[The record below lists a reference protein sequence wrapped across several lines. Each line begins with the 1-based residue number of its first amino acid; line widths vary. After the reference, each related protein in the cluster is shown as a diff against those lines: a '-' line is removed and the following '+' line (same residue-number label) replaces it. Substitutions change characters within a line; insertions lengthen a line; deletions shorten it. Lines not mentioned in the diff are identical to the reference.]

1 MSELRKTPVN
11 KQWMPNLMFDSETNA
26 FAIQNL
32 LEKEGPQFVAGSER
46 RAAAGFVVDRLG
58 QEEETSGKHKFIADN
73 ASDEDEEENPEDALQ
88 AHAHNQADQEPVVNI
103 PTEEEIQLAAAAEAA
118 ARAEAEAQ
126 AAAEQAA
133 QLAAEQAARAQAEQQ
148 AAQTEAIA
156 SATEES
162 GTEQEEVDLIQAEQ
176 TPDLSNEAV
185 TSLVEAAREE
195 ARVAAH
201 AEGYQQGFDTGY
213 AQALTELKAEMDAKV
228 AALQSM
234 IDGIKELSTDADAL
248 FDPVKKLAVHLAE
261 QLVRGELTQ
270 SGQVI
275 SRIVENCVREMS
287 GSNEKTLTV
296 HLNPDDLELYKPL
309 AEQFGTTISLRP
321 NSTLQRGSVRVS
333 LDGAVVE
340 DLIERRVQALSKSLK
355 EAAPT
360 GWRGNANAAGNSLA
374 ARMENRQQ
382 DVETV
387 AVTSATHTSNASNIT
402 NAQNNENDSAGE
414 PTTGLDHD

>member
-1 MSELRKTPVN
+1 VEQILSELRKAPAG
-11 KQWMPNLMFDSETNA
+11 KQWMPNLMFDSETND

-32 LEKEGPQFVAGSER
+32 LEKEGPQFVAESER
-46 RAAAGFVVDRLG
+46 RKAAPFVVDRLG
-58 QEEETSGKHKFIADN
+58 R
-73 ASDEDEEENPEDALQ
+73 EDEESVSHQFIAENAD
-88 AHAHNQADQEPVVNI
+88 HNADQEVDLAKALNNTAQSESNSTI
-103 PTEEEIQLAAAAEAA
+103 PTEEANQLAAAAEAA
-118 ARAEAEAQ
+118 ARAQAEQQ

-133 QLAAEQAARAQAEQQ
+133 QLAAEQAAQQ
-148 AAQTEAIA
+148 AAQAAAIA
-156 SATEES
+156 AAAEEHVTEE
-162 GTEQEEVDLIQAEQ
+162 EEVELFTAQEQ

-195 ARVAAH
+195 ASTAAH
-201 AEGYQQGFDTGY
+201 AEGHQQGFDLGY

-234 IDGIKELSTDADAL
+234 VDGIKELSTDADAL

-287 GSNEKTLTV
+287 GSSEKTLIV

-355 EAAPT
+355 EAAPS
-360 GWRGNANAAGNSLA
+360 GWRSNANTNANAGAGNSLA

-382 DVETV
+382 DIETV
-387 AVTSATHTSNASNIT
+387 AVTSTTNTSNS
-402 NAQNNENDSAGE
+402 QNTESHESGV
-414 PTTGLDHD
+414 PPTGLDHD

>member
-1 MSELRKTPVN
+1 MSELRKAPVR
-11 KQWMPNLMFDSETNA
+11 KQWMPNLMFDSETND

-32 LEKEGPQFVAGSER
+32 LEKEGPQFVAESER
-46 RAAAGFVVDRLG
+46 RAAVPFVVDRLG
-58 QEEETSGKHKFIADN
+58 RADEESDSNRFIAEN
-73 ASDEDEEENPEDALQ
+73 ADHNAEQEVDLGSTSNQPSAPETNTTSLVEEAN
-88 AHAHNQADQEPVVNI
+88 
-103 PTEEEIQLAAAAEAA
+103 QLAAAEEAA
-118 ARAEAEAQ
+118 RVAAEVL

-133 QLAAEQAARAQAEQQ
+133 QLAAEQAAQQ
-148 AAQTEAIA
+148 AAQAAAIA
-156 SATEES
+156 AAQERV
-162 GTEQEEVDLIQAEQ
+162 TEQEEVELIQAEQ

-185 TSLVEAAREE
+185 TNLVDAAREE

-201 AEGYQQGFDTGY
+201 AEGQQQGFDTGY

-234 IDGIKELSTDADAL
+234 VDGIKELSTDANAL

-287 GSNEKTLTV
+287 GSSEKTLIV

-309 AEQFGTTISLRP
+309 AEQFGATISLRP

-360 GWRGNANAAGNSLA
+360 GWRGNANAGGTAGNSLA

-382 DVETV
+382 EVETV
-387 AVTSATHTSNASNIT
+387 AVTSASSS
-402 NAQNNENDSAGE
+402 QPNESQESGL
-414 PTTGLDHD
+414 PPTGLDHD

>member
-1 MSELRKTPVN
+1 MSEPRKAPAQ
-11 KQWMPNLMFDSETNA
+11 KQWMPNLMFDSDTNA

-46 RAAAGFVVDRLG
+46 SKAAAFVVDRLG
-58 QEEETSGKHKFIADN
+58 QDEPSSGKRKFIADN
-73 ASDEDEEENPEDALQ
+73 ASDEDEEENLAEALQ
-88 AHAHNQADQEPVVNI
+88 AHAHDQAEQESVVAT

-118 ARAEAEAQ
+118 ARAQAEAQ
-126 AAAEQAA
+126 AAEQQAA
-133 QLAAEQAARAQAEQQ
+133 QLAAEQAAEQ
-148 AAQTEAIA
+148 AAQADAIA
-156 SATEES
+156 AMAEES
-162 GTEQEEVDLIQAEQ
+162 VVEQEEVELITAEEQ

-185 TSLVEAAREE
+185 TNLVEAAREE
-195 ARVAAH
+195 ARIAAH
-201 AEGYQQGFDTGY
+201 AEGHQQGFDLGY

-234 IDGIKELSTDADAL
+234 VDGIKELSTDADAL

-287 GSNEKTLTV
+287 GSSEKTLIV

-309 AEQFGTTISLRP
+309 AEQFGATISLRP

-360 GWRGNANAAGNSLA
+360 GWRSNANSNANTGAGNSLA
-374 ARMENRQQ
+374 ARMESRQQ
-382 DVETV
+382 DIETV
-387 AVTSATHTSNASNIT
+387 AVTSASNASNAT
-402 NAQNNENDSAGE
+402 NTQTNESHESGV
-414 PTTGLDHD
+414 PPTGLDHD

>member
-1 MSELRKTPVN
+1 MSELRKTPVR
-11 KQWMPNLMFDSETNA
+11 KQWMPNLMFDSETND

-32 LEKEGPQFVAGSER
+32 LEKEGPQFVAESER
-46 RAAAGFVVDRLG
+46 RKAAAFVPDRLG
-58 QEEETSGKHKFIADN
+58 REEEESVSHRFIA
-73 ASDEDEEENPEDALQ
+73 EN
-88 AHAHNQADQEPVVNI
+88 ADQDLDQEVDLGSTLHHPSASETKI
-103 PTEEEIQLAAAAEAA
+103 TSPAEEAN
-118 ARAEAEAQ
+118 
-126 AAAEQAA
+126 

-148 AAQTEAIA
+148 AAEQAAHQAAQVAAEQAAQLAEQQAAQAAAIA
-156 SATEES
+156 AAAEES
-162 GTEQEEVDLIQAEQ
+162 VAEQEEVELIQAEQ

-185 TSLVEAAREE
+185 TSLVQAAREE
-195 ARVAAH
+195 AYIAAH
-201 AEGYQQGFDTGY
+201 AEGHQQGFDTGY
-213 AQALTELKAEMDAKV
+213 AQALTKLKAEMDAKV
-228 AALQSM
+228 TALQSM
-234 IDGIKELSTDADAL
+234 VDGIKELSTDADAL

-275 SRIVENCVREMS
+275 SRMVENCVREMS
-287 GSNEKTLTV
+287 GSSEKTLIV

-360 GWRGNANAAGNSLA
+360 GWRNNASTNAGVGNSLA
-374 ARMENRQQ
+374 ARMESRQQ

-387 AVTSATHTSNASNIT
+387 AVSSAINTTNTT
-402 NAQNNENDSAGE
+402 NAQANENHESGV
-414 PTTGLDHD
+414 PPTGLDHD

>member
-1 MSELRKTPVN
+1 MSELRKTPVR
-11 KQWMPNLMFDSETNA
+11 KQWMPNLMFDSETND

-32 LEKEGPQFVAGSER
+32 LEKEGPQFVAESER
-46 RAAAGFVVDRLG
+46 RKAAAFVPDRLG
-58 QEEETSGKHKFIADN
+58 REEEESVNHRFIA
-73 ASDEDEEENPEDALQ
+73 EN
-88 AHAHNQADQEPVVNI
+88 ADQDLDQEVDLGSTLHHPSASETKTTS
-103 PTEEEIQLAAAAEAA
+103 PAEEANH
-118 ARAEAEAQ
+118 
-126 AAAEQAA
+126 
-133 QLAAEQAARAQAEQQ
+133 LAAEQAARAQAEQQ
-148 AAQTEAIA
+148 AVEQAAQLAAEQAAQQAEQQAAQAAAIA
-156 SATEES
+156 AAAEES
-162 GTEQEEVDLIQAEQ
+162 MAEQEEVELIQAEQ

-195 ARVAAH
+195 AHIAAH
-201 AEGYQQGFDTGY
+201 AEGHQQGFDTGY

-228 AALQSM
+228 TALQSM
-234 IDGIKELSTDADAL
+234 VDGIKELSTDADAL

-275 SRIVENCVREMS
+275 SRMVENCVREMS
-287 GSNEKTLTV
+287 GSSEKTLIV

-360 GWRGNANAAGNSLA
+360 GWRGNANAAAGNSLA
-374 ARMENRQQ
+374 ARMESRQQ

-387 AVTSATHTSNASNIT
+387 SVSNATNTT
-402 NAQNNENDSAGE
+402 NAQANENHESGV
-414 PTTGLDHD
+414 PPTGLDHD

>member
-1 MSELRKTPVN
+1 MSEPRKAPAQ
-11 KQWMPNLMFDSETNA
+11 KQWMPNLMFDSDANA

-46 RAAAGFVVDRLG
+46 SKAAAFVVDRLG
-58 QEEETSGKHKFIADN
+58 QDEASSSKRKFIADN
-73 ASDEDEEENPEDALQ
+73 AGDEDEEENLADALQ
-88 AHAHNQADQEPVVNI
+88 AHAHNQAEQEPVVAA
-103 PTEEEIQLAAAAEAA
+103 PTAEEIQLAAAAEAS
-118 ARAEAEAQ
+118 ARAEAEEQ

-133 QLAAEQAARAQAEQQ
+133 QLAAEQAAQLAAEQ
-148 AAQTEAIA
+148 AAMA
-156 SATEES
+156 ATAEENVA
-162 GTEQEEVDLIQAEQ
+162 EQEEVVLVAAEEQ

-195 ARVAAH
+195 ARIAAH
-201 AEGYQQGFDTGY
+201 AEGHQQGFDLGY

-234 IDGIKELSTDADAL
+234 VDGIKELSTDADAL

-287 GSNEKTLTV
+287 GSSEKTLIV

-360 GWRGNANAAGNSLA
+360 GWRSNANTNASAGNSLA

-387 AVTSATHTSNASNIT
+387 AVTSATNTQT
-402 NAQNNENDSAGE
+402 NESHAADE
-414 PTTGLDHD
+414 PPSGLDHD

>member
-1 MSELRKTPVN
+1 MSEPRKAPAQ
-11 KQWMPNLMFDSETNA
+11 KQWMPNLMFDSDANA

-32 LEKEGPQFVAGSER
+32 LEKEGPKFVAGSEQS
-46 RAAAGFVVDRLG
+46 RAAAFVVDRLG
-58 QEEETSGKHKFIADN
+58 QDEPNSAKRKFIADN
-73 ASDEDEEENPEDALQ
+73 ASDEDEEENLADALQ
-88 AHAHNQADQEPVVNI
+88 APTHDQVDQEPVVAA
-103 PTEEEIQLAAAAEAA
+103 PTEEEIQLAAATEAA

-133 QLAAEQAARAQAEQQ
+133 QLAAEQAAQQ
-148 AAQTEAIA
+148 AAQAAAIA
-156 SATEES
+156 AAAEES
-162 GTEQEEVDLIQAEQ
+162 VAEQEEVVLVAAEEQ

-195 ARVAAH
+195 ARIAAH
-201 AEGYQQGFDTGY
+201 AAGHQEGFDLGY

-234 IDGIKELSTDADAL
+234 VDGIQELSTDANAL
-248 FDPVKKLAVHLAE
+248 FEPVKKLAVHLAE

-287 GSNEKTLTV
+287 GSSEKTLIV
-296 HLNPDDLELYKPL
+296 HLNPEDLELYKPL
-309 AEQFGTTISLRP
+309 AEQFGETISLRP

-355 EAAPT
+355 EAAPS
-360 GWRGNANAAGNSLA
+360 GWRSNANSNASAGNSLA

-387 AVTSATHTSNASNIT
+387 AVTSASQPQT
-402 NAQNNENDSAGE
+402 NESHAADE
-414 PTTGLDHD
+414 PPTGLDHD

>member
-1 MSELRKTPVN
+1 
-11 KQWMPNLMFDSETNA
+11 MFDSETND

-46 RAAAGFVVDRLG
+46 RAAAAFVVDRLG
-58 QEEETSGKHKFIADN
+58 QEEEAPSKHKFVADN
-73 ASDEDEEENPEDALQ
+73 ASDEDEEENLAEALQ
-88 AHAHNQADQEPVVNI
+88 AHAHDHAEQEPVVAT
-103 PTEEEIQLAAAAEAA
+103 PTEEEIQLAAAAEAEAA

-126 AAAEQAA
+126 AAEQAA
-133 QLAAEQAARAQAEQQ
+133 ALAAEQAAEQ
-148 AAQTEAIA
+148 AAQAA
-156 SATEES
+156 ALAAVAEENVV
-162 GTEQEEVDLIQAEQ
+162 EQEEVELITAEEQ

-195 ARVAAH
+195 ARAIAL
-201 AEGYQQGFDTGY
+201 AEGHQQGFDIGY

-234 IDGIKELSTDADAL
+234 CDGIRELSTDADAL

-287 GSNEKTLTV
+287 GSSEKTLIV

-309 AEQFGTTISLRP
+309 AEQFGATISLRP

-360 GWRGNANAAGNSLA
+360 GWRNNASTNAAAGNSLA

-382 DVETV
+382 EVETV
-387 AVTSATHTSNASNIT
+387 AVTNTANTPA
-402 NAQNNENDSAGE
+402 NENNPAGE
-414 PTTGLDHD
+414 PSTGLDHD

>member
-1 MSELRKTPVN
+1 MSELRKAPAG
-11 KQWMPNLMFDSETNA
+11 KQWMPNLMFDSETND

-32 LEKEGPQFVAGSER
+32 LEKEGPKFVAESER
-46 RAAAGFVVDRLG
+46 RKAATFVVDRLG
-58 QEEETSGKHKFIADN
+58 REDEGSVSHQFIAENADQDAEQEVDLAQALNN
-73 ASDEDEEENPEDALQ
+73 ASNSETNVASPTDEA
-88 AHAHNQADQEPVVNI
+88 NQLAVV
-103 PTEEEIQLAAAAEAA
+103 EAARAAAAE
-118 ARAEAEAQ
+118 Q
-126 AAAEQAA
+126 AAVEQAA
-133 QLAAEQAARAQAEQQ
+133 QLAAQLAAERAAEQAAQ
-148 AAQTEAIA
+148 AAAIA
-156 SATEES
+156 AVAEES
-162 GTEQEEVDLIQAEQ
+162 VVEQEEVELITAQEQ

-195 ARVAAH
+195 ARIAAH
-201 AEGYQQGFDTGY
+201 AEGHQQGFDLGY

-287 GSNEKTLTV
+287 GSSEKTLIV

-309 AEQFGTTISLRP
+309 AEQFGETISLRP

-355 EAAPT
+355 EAAPS
-360 GWRGNANAAGNSLA
+360 GWRSNPNASAGNSLA
-374 ARMENRQQ
+374 ARMESRQQ
-382 DVETV
+382 DIETV
-387 AVTSATHTSNASNIT
+387 AVTSTSNETNSTNTSNTQT
-402 NAQNNENDSAGE
+402 NESHVADE
-414 PTTGLDHD
+414 PPSGLDHD

>member
-1 MSELRKTPVN
+1 MSELRKTPVR
-11 KQWMPNLMFDSETNA
+11 KQWMPNLMFDSETND

-32 LEKEGPQFVAGSER
+32 LEKEGPQFVAESER
-46 RAAAGFVVDRLG
+46 RKAAAFVPDRLG
-58 QEEETSGKHKFIADN
+58 REEEESVSHRFVA
-73 ASDEDEEENPEDALQ
+73 EN
-88 AHAHNQADQEPVVNI
+88 ADQDLDQEVDLGSTLHHPSASETKTTS
-103 PTEEEIQLAAAAEAA
+103 PAEEAN
-118 ARAEAEAQ
+118 
-126 AAAEQAA
+126 

-148 AAQTEAIA
+148 AAEQAAQQAAQVAAEQAAQLAEQQAAQAAAIA
-156 SATEES
+156 AAAEES
-162 GTEQEEVDLIQAEQ
+162 VAEQEEVELIQAEQ

-185 TSLVEAAREE
+185 TSLVQAAREE

-201 AEGYQQGFDTGY
+201 AEGHQQGFDTGY

-228 AALQSM
+228 TALQSM
-234 IDGIKELSTDADAL
+234 VDGIKELSTDADAL

-275 SRIVENCVREMS
+275 SRMVENCVREMS
-287 GSNEKTLTV
+287 GSSEKTLIV

-360 GWRGNANAAGNSLA
+360 GWRNNASTNAGVDNSLA
-374 ARMENRQQ
+374 ARMESRQQ

-387 AVTSATHTSNASNIT
+387 SVSNATNTT
-402 NAQNNENDSAGE
+402 NAQANENHESGF
-414 PTTGLDHD
+414 PPTGLDHD

>member
-1 MSELRKTPVN
+1 MSEPRKAPAQ
-11 KQWMPNLMFDSETNA
+11 KQWMPNLMFDSDANA

-46 RAAAGFVVDRLG
+46 SKAAAFVVDRLG
-58 QEEETSGKHKFIADN
+58 QDEASSSKRKFIADN
-73 ASDEDEEENPEDALQ
+73 AGDEDEEENLADALQ
-88 AHAHNQADQEPVVNI
+88 AHAHNQAEQEPVVAA
-103 PTEEEIQLAAAAEAA
+103 PTAEEIQLAAAAEAA

-126 AAAEQAA
+126 AAAEQQAA
-133 QLAAEQAARAQAEQQ
+133 QLAAEQAAQLAAEQ
-148 AAQTEAIA
+148 AAMAA
-156 SATEES
+156 AAEENVA
-162 GTEQEEVDLIQAEQ
+162 EQEEVVLVAAEEQ

-201 AEGYQQGFDTGY
+201 AEGHQQGFDLGY
-213 AQALTELKAEMDAKV
+213 AQALTELKVEMDAKV

-234 IDGIKELSTDADAL
+234 VDGIKELSTDADAL

-287 GSNEKTLTV
+287 GSSEKTLIV

-360 GWRGNANAAGNSLA
+360 GWRSNANTNASAGNSLA

-387 AVTSATHTSNASNIT
+387 AVTSTSNTQTDESHA
-402 NAQNNENDSAGE
+402 ADE
-414 PTTGLDHD
+414 PPSGLDHD

>member
-1 MSELRKTPVN
+1 MSELRKAPAG
-11 KQWMPNLMFDSETNA
+11 KQWMPNLMFDSETND

-32 LEKEGPQFVAGSER
+32 LEKEGPKFVAESER
-46 RAAAGFVVDRLG
+46 RKAATFVVDLLG
-58 QEEETSGKHKFIADN
+58 REDEGSVSHQFIAENADQDAEQEVDLAQALNN
-73 ASDEDEEENPEDALQ
+73 ASNSETNVASPTDEA
-88 AHAHNQADQEPVVNI
+88 NQLAVV
-103 PTEEEIQLAAAAEAA
+103 EAARAAAAE
-118 ARAEAEAQ
+118 Q

-133 QLAAEQAARAQAEQQ
+133 QLAAERAAEQ
-148 AAQTEAIA
+148 AAQAAAIA
-156 SATEES
+156 AVAEES
-162 GTEQEEVDLIQAEQ
+162 VVEQEEVELITAQEQ

-195 ARVAAH
+195 ARIAAH
-201 AEGYQQGFDTGY
+201 AEGHQQGFDLGY

-287 GSNEKTLTV
+287 GSSEKTLIV

-309 AEQFGTTISLRP
+309 AEQFGETISLRP

-355 EAAPT
+355 EAAPS
-360 GWRGNANAAGNSLA
+360 GWRSNPNASAGNSLA
-374 ARMENRQQ
+374 ARMESRQQ
-382 DVETV
+382 DIETV
-387 AVTSATHTSNASNIT
+387 AVTSASNETNSTNTSNTQT
-402 NAQNNENDSAGE
+402 NESHVADE
-414 PTTGLDHD
+414 PPSGLDHD

>member
-1 MSELRKTPVN
+1 
-11 KQWMPNLMFDSETNA
+11 MPNLMFDSDANA

-46 RAAAGFVVDRLG
+46 SKAAAFVVDRLG
-58 QEEETSGKHKFIADN
+58 QDEASSSKRKFIADN
-73 ASDEDEEENPEDALQ
+73 AGDDDEEENLADALQ
-88 AHAHNQADQEPVVNI
+88 AHAHNQAEQEPVTAA
-103 PTEEEIQLAAAAEAA
+103 PTAEEIQLAAAAEAA
-118 ARAEAEAQ
+118 ARVEAEAQ

-133 QLAAEQAARAQAEQQ
+133 QLAAEQAAQLAAEQ
-148 AAQTEAIA
+148 AAMAA
-156 SATEES
+156 AAEENVA
-162 GTEQEEVDLIQAEQ
+162 EQEEVVLVAAEEQ

-195 ARVAAH
+195 ARIAAH
-201 AEGYQQGFDTGY
+201 AEGHQQGFDLGY

-234 IDGIKELSTDADAL
+234 VDGIKELSTDADAL

-287 GSNEKTLTV
+287 GSSEKTLIV

-360 GWRGNANAAGNSLA
+360 GWRSNANTNASAGNSLA

-382 DVETV
+382 VVQDVETV
-387 AVTSATHTSNASNIT
+387 AVTSASQSQTDESHA
-402 NAQNNENDSAGE
+402 ADE
-414 PTTGLDHD
+414 PPSGLDHD

>member
-1 MSELRKTPVN
+1 MSEPRKAPAQ
-11 KQWMPNLMFDSETNA
+11 KQWMPNLMFDSDANA

-46 RAAAGFVVDRLG
+46 SKAAAFVVDRLG
-58 QEEETSGKHKFIADN
+58 QDEANSSKRKFIADN
-73 ASDEDEEENPEDALQ
+73 AGDEDEEENLADALQ
-88 AHAHNQADQEPVVNI
+88 AHAHNQAEQEPVVAA
-103 PTEEEIQLAAAAEAA
+103 PTAEEIQLAAAAEAA

-126 AAAEQAA
+126 AAAEQQAA
-133 QLAAEQAARAQAEQQ
+133 QLAAEQAAQLAAEQ
-148 AAQTEAIA
+148 AAMAA
-156 SATEES
+156 AAEENVA
-162 GTEQEEVDLIQAEQ
+162 EQEEVVLVAAEEQ

-195 ARVAAH
+195 ARIAAH
-201 AEGYQQGFDTGY
+201 AEGHQQGFDLGY

-234 IDGIKELSTDADAL
+234 VDGIKELSTDADAL

-287 GSNEKTLTV
+287 GSSEKTLIV

-360 GWRGNANAAGNSLA
+360 GWRSNTNTNASAGNSLA

-387 AVTSATHTSNASNIT
+387 AVTSTSNTQTDESHA
-402 NAQNNENDSAGE
+402 ADE
-414 PTTGLDHD
+414 PPSGLDHD

>member
-1 MSELRKTPVN
+1 MSELRKAPVR
-11 KQWMPNLMFDSETNA
+11 KQWMPNLMFDSETND

-32 LEKEGPQFVAGSER
+32 LEKEGPQFVAESER
-46 RAAAGFVVDRLG
+46 RAAVPFVVDRLG
-58 QEEETSGKHKFIADN
+58 RADEESDSNRFIAEN
-73 ASDEDEEENPEDALQ
+73 ADHNAEQEVDLGSTLNQPSAPETNTTSLAEEAN
-88 AHAHNQADQEPVVNI
+88 
-103 PTEEEIQLAAAAEAA
+103 QLAAAEEAA
-118 ARAEAEAQ
+118 RVAAEVL

-133 QLAAEQAARAQAEQQ
+133 QLAAEQAAQLAAEQAEQQ
-148 AAQTEAIA
+148 VAQDSAIA
-156 SATEES
+156 AAEENV
-162 GTEQEEVDLIQAEQ
+162 TEQEEVELIQAEQ

-185 TSLVEAAREE
+185 TNLVEAAREE

-201 AEGYQQGFDTGY
+201 AEGQQQGFDTGY

-234 IDGIKELSTDADAL
+234 VDGIKELSTDANAL

-287 GSNEKTLTV
+287 GSSEKTLIV

-309 AEQFGTTISLRP
+309 AEQFGATISLRP

-360 GWRGNANAAGNSLA
+360 GWRGNANAGGTAGNSLA

-382 DVETV
+382 EVETV
-387 AVTSATHTSNASNIT
+387 AVTSASSS
-402 NAQNNENDSAGE
+402 QPNESQESGL
-414 PTTGLDHD
+414 PPTGLDHD

>member
-1 MSELRKTPVN
+1 
-11 KQWMPNLMFDSETNA
+11 MFDSETND

-32 LEKEGPQFVAGSER
+32 LEKEGPQFVAESER
-46 RAAAGFVVDRLG
+46 RAAAAFVPDRLG
-58 QEEETSGKHKFIADN
+58 REEEESVSHRFIA
-73 ASDEDEEENPEDALQ
+73 EN
-88 AHAHNQADQEPVVNI
+88 ADQDSDQEVDLGSTLHHPSASETKTTS
-103 PTEEEIQLAAAAEAA
+103 PAEEAN
-118 ARAEAEAQ
+118 
-126 AAAEQAA
+126 

-148 AAQTEAIA
+148 AAEQAAQLAAEQAAQQAEQQAAQAAAIA
-156 SATEES
+156 AAAEES
-162 GTEQEEVDLIQAEQ
+162 VAEQEEVELIQAEQ

-195 ARVAAH
+195 AHIAAH
-201 AEGYQQGFDTGY
+201 AEGHQQGFDTGY

-234 IDGIKELSTDADAL
+234 VDGIKELSTDADAL

-275 SRIVENCVREMS
+275 SRMVENCVREMS
-287 GSNEKTLTV
+287 GSSEKTLIV

-360 GWRGNANAAGNSLA
+360 GWRGNANAAAGNSLA
-374 ARMENRQQ
+374 ARMESRQQ

-387 AVTSATHTSNASNIT
+387 AVSSATNTT
-402 NAQNNENDSAGE
+402 NAQANENHESGV
-414 PTTGLDHD
+414 PPTGLDHD

>member
-1 MSELRKTPVN
+1 MSEPRKAAVN
-11 KQWMPNLMFDSETNA
+11 KQWMPNLMFDSETND

-46 RAAAGFVVDRLG
+46 RAAAAFVVDRLG
-58 QEEETSGKHKFIADN
+58 QPEDEDLSNKFVADN
-73 ASDEDEEENPEDALQ
+73 AEDEESAETDLSHALD
-88 AHAHNQADQEPVVNI
+88 HPVSAAPI
-103 PTEEEIQLAAAAEAA
+103 PASPTEEEIRLAAAA
-118 ARAEAEAQ
+118 Q
-126 AAAEQAA
+126 LAAEQAA
-133 QLAAEQAARAQAEQQ
+133 QLAAEQAAQLAAEQ
-148 AAQTEAIA
+148 AAQLAAQIA
-156 SATEES
+156 ATAAAAQENQSA
-162 GTEQEEVDLIQAEQ
+162 QEEVELYSPQQ
-176 TPDLSNEAV
+176 QSPDLSNEAV

-195 ARVAAH
+195 ARLAAH
-201 AEGYQQGFDTGY
+201 AEGHQQGYDSGY

-234 IDGIKELSTDADAL
+234 VDGIKELSTDADAL

-287 GSNEKTLTV
+287 GSSEKTLIV
-296 HLNPDDLELYKPL
+296 HLNPEDLELYKPL
-309 AEQFGTTISLRP
+309 AEQFGETISLRP

-355 EAAPT
+355 EAAPS
-360 GWRGNANAAGNSLA
+360 GWRSNANSNASAGNSLA

-382 DVETV
+382 DIETV
-387 AVTSATHTSNASNIT
+387 AVTSASNT
-402 NAQNNENDSAGE
+402 LGNESHDAGE
-414 PTTGLDHD
+414 PPTGLDHD

>member
-1 MSELRKTPVN
+1 MSELRKTPVR
-11 KQWMPNLMFDSETNA
+11 KQWMPNLMFDSETND

-32 LEKEGPQFVAGSER
+32 LEKEGPQFVAESER
-46 RAAAGFVVDRLG
+46 RKATAFVPDRLG
-58 QEEETSGKHKFIADN
+58 REEEESVSHRFIA
-73 ASDEDEEENPEDALQ
+73 EN
-88 AHAHNQADQEPVVNI
+88 ADQDLDQEVDLGSTLHHPSASETKTTS
-103 PTEEEIQLAAAAEAA
+103 PAEEAN
-118 ARAEAEAQ
+118 
-126 AAAEQAA
+126 

-148 AAQTEAIA
+148 AAEQAAQVAAEQAAQLAEQQAAQAAAIA
-156 SATEES
+156 AAAEES
-162 GTEQEEVDLIQAEQ
+162 VAEQEEVELIQAEQ

-195 ARVAAH
+195 AHIAAH
-201 AEGYQQGFDTGY
+201 AEGHQQGFDTGY

-228 AALQSM
+228 TALQSM
-234 IDGIKELSTDADAL
+234 VDGIKELSTDADAL

-275 SRIVENCVREMS
+275 SRMVENCVREMS
-287 GSNEKTLTV
+287 GSSEKTLIV

-360 GWRGNANAAGNSLA
+360 GWRGNANAAAGNSLA
-374 ARMENRQQ
+374 ARMESRQQ

-387 AVTSATHTSNASNIT
+387 AVSSAINTTNTT
-402 NAQNNENDSAGE
+402 NAQANENHESGV
-414 PTTGLDHD
+414 PPTGLDHD

>member
-1 MSELRKTPVN
+1 MSELRKTPVR
-11 KQWMPNLMFDSETNA
+11 KQWMPNLMFDSETND

-32 LEKEGPQFVAGSER
+32 LEKEGPQFVAESER
-46 RAAAGFVVDRLG
+46 RKAAAFVPDRLG
-58 QEEETSGKHKFIADN
+58 REEEESVSHRFIA
-73 ASDEDEEENPEDALQ
+73 EN
-88 AHAHNQADQEPVVNI
+88 ADQDLDQEVDLGSTLHHPSASETKTTS
-103 PTEEEIQLAAAAEAA
+103 PAEEAN
-118 ARAEAEAQ
+118 
-126 AAAEQAA
+126 

-148 AAQTEAIA
+148 AAEQAAQQAAQVAAEQAAQLAEQQAAQAAAIA
-156 SATEES
+156 AAAEES
-162 GTEQEEVDLIQAEQ
+162 VAEQEEVELIQAEQ

-185 TSLVEAAREE
+185 TSLVQAAREE
-195 ARVAAH
+195 AHIAAH
-201 AEGYQQGFDTGY
+201 AEGHQQGFDTGY

-228 AALQSM
+228 TALQSM
-234 IDGIKELSTDADAL
+234 VDGIKELSTDADAL

-275 SRIVENCVREMS
+275 SRMVENCVREMS
-287 GSNEKTLTV
+287 GSSEKTLIV

-360 GWRGNANAAGNSLA
+360 GWRGNANAAAGNSLA
-374 ARMENRQQ
+374 ARMESRQQ

-387 AVTSATHTSNASNIT
+387 SVSNATNTT
-402 NAQNNENDSAGE
+402 NAQANENHESGV
-414 PTTGLDHD
+414 PPTGLDHD

>member
-1 MSELRKTPVN
+1 MSEPRKAPAQ
-11 KQWMPNLMFDSETNA
+11 KQWMPNLMFDSDANA

-46 RAAAGFVVDRLG
+46 SKAAAFVVDRLG
-58 QEEETSGKHKFIADN
+58 QDEASSSKRKFIADN
-73 ASDEDEEENPEDALQ
+73 AGDEDEEENLADALQ
-88 AHAHNQADQEPVVNI
+88 AHAHNQAEQEPVVAA
-103 PTEEEIQLAAAAEAA
+103 PTAEEIQLAAAAEAA

-126 AAAEQAA
+126 AAAEQQAA
-133 QLAAEQAARAQAEQQ
+133 QLAAEQAAQLAAEQ
-148 AAQTEAIA
+148 AAMAA
-156 SATEES
+156 AAEENVA
-162 GTEQEEVDLIQAEQ
+162 EQEEVVLVAAEEQ

-195 ARVAAH
+195 ARIAAH
-201 AEGYQQGFDTGY
+201 AEGHQQGFDLGY

-234 IDGIKELSTDADAL
+234 VDGIKELSTDADAL

-287 GSNEKTLTV
+287 GSSEKTLIV

-360 GWRGNANAAGNSLA
+360 GWRSNANTNASAGNSLA

-382 DVETV
+382 VVQDVETV
-387 AVTSATHTSNASNIT
+387 AVTSASQSQTDESHA
-402 NAQNNENDSAGE
+402 ADE
-414 PTTGLDHD
+414 PPSGLDHD

>member
-1 MSELRKTPVN
+1 MSELRKTPVR
-11 KQWMPNLMFDSETNA
+11 KQWMPNLMFDSETND

-32 LEKEGPQFVAGSER
+32 LEKEGPQFVAESER
-46 RAAAGFVVDRLG
+46 RKAAAFVPDRLG
-58 QEEETSGKHKFIADN
+58 REEEESVSHRFVA
-73 ASDEDEEENPEDALQ
+73 EN
-88 AHAHNQADQEPVVNI
+88 ADQDLDQEVDLGSTLHHPSASETKTTS
-103 PTEEEIQLAAAAEAA
+103 PAEEAN
-118 ARAEAEAQ
+118 
-126 AAAEQAA
+126 

-148 AAQTEAIA
+148 AAEQAAQVAAEQAAQLAEQQAAQAAAIA
-156 SATEES
+156 AAAEES
-162 GTEQEEVDLIQAEQ
+162 VAEQEEVELIQAEQ

-195 ARVAAH
+195 AHIAAH
-201 AEGYQQGFDTGY
+201 AEGHQQGFDTGY

-228 AALQSM
+228 TALQSM
-234 IDGIKELSTDADAL
+234 VDGIKELSTDADAL

-287 GSNEKTLTV
+287 GSSEKTLIV

-333 LDGAVVE
+333 LNGAVVE

-360 GWRGNANAAGNSLA
+360 GWRGNANAAAGNSLA
-374 ARMENRQQ
+374 ARMESRQQ

-387 AVTSATHTSNASNIT
+387 AVSNATNTT
-402 NAQNNENDSAGE
+402 NAQANENHESGV
-414 PTTGLDHD
+414 PPTGLDHD

>member
-1 MSELRKTPVN
+1 
-11 KQWMPNLMFDSETNA
+11 MFDSETNA

-46 RAAAGFVVDRLG
+46 RSAAGFVVDRLG
-58 QEEETSGKHKFIADN
+58 QEEETTGKHKFIADN
-73 ASDEDEEENPEDALQ
+73 ASDEDEEENLEDALQ
-88 AHAHNQADQEPVVNI
+88 AHAQDQAEQEPVVAT

-118 ARAEAEAQ
+118 ALAEAQAQ

-133 QLAAEQAARAQAEQQ
+133 QLAAEQAEQQ
-148 AAQTEAIA
+148 AAQAAAIA
-156 SATEES
+156 AAAEES
-162 GTEQEEVDLIQAEQ
+162 VTEQEEVELITAQEQ

-201 AEGYQQGFDTGY
+201 AEGHQQGFDTGY

-234 IDGIKELSTDADAL
+234 IDSIKELSTDADAL

>member
-1 MSELRKTPVN
+1 MSEPRKAAVN
-11 KQWMPNLMFDSETNA
+11 KQWMPNLMFDSETND

-46 RAAAGFVVDRLG
+46 RAAAAFVVDRLG
-58 QEEETSGKHKFIADN
+58 QPEDEDLSNKFVADN
-73 ASDEDEEENPEDALQ
+73 AEDEESAETDLSHALN
-88 AHAHNQADQEPVVNI
+88 HPVSAAPSPAS
-103 PTEEEIQLAAAAEAA
+103 PTEEEIRLAAAA
-118 ARAEAEAQ
+118 Q
-126 AAAEQAA
+126 LAAEQAA
-133 QLAAEQAARAQAEQQ
+133 QLAAEQAAQLAAEQ
-148 AAQTEAIA
+148 AAQLAAQIA
-156 SATEES
+156 ATAAAAQENQSA
-162 GTEQEEVDLIQAEQ
+162 QEEVELYPPQQ
-176 TPDLSNEAV
+176 QSPDLSNEAV

-195 ARVAAH
+195 ARLAAH
-201 AEGYQQGFDTGY
+201 AEGHQQGYDAGY

-234 IDGIKELSTDADAL
+234 VDGIKELSTDADAL

-287 GSNEKTLTV
+287 GSSEKTLIV
-296 HLNPDDLELYKPL
+296 HLNPEDLELYKPL
-309 AEQFGTTISLRP
+309 AEQFGETISLRP

-355 EAAPT
+355 EAAPS
-360 GWRGNANAAGNSLA
+360 GWRSSANSNASAGNSLA

-382 DVETV
+382 DIETV
-387 AVTSATHTSNASNIT
+387 AVTSASNT
-402 NAQNNENDSAGE
+402 QDNESHDAGE
-414 PTTGLDHD
+414 PPTGLDHD

>member
-1 MSELRKTPVN
+1 MSELRKTPVR
-11 KQWMPNLMFDSETNA
+11 KQWMPNLMFDSETND

-32 LEKEGPQFVAGSER
+32 LEKEGPQFVAESER
-46 RAAAGFVVDRLG
+46 RKAAAFVPDRLG
-58 QEEETSGKHKFIADN
+58 REEEESVSHRFIA
-73 ASDEDEEENPEDALQ
+73 EN
-88 AHAHNQADQEPVVNI
+88 ADQDSDQEVDLGSTLHHPSASETKTI
-103 PTEEEIQLAAAAEAA
+103 SPAEEAN
-118 ARAEAEAQ
+118 
-126 AAAEQAA
+126 

-148 AAQTEAIA
+148 AAEQAAQLAAEQAAQQAEQQAAQAAAIA
-156 SATEES
+156 AAAEES
-162 GTEQEEVDLIQAEQ
+162 VAEQEEVELIQAEQ

-195 ARVAAH
+195 AHIAAH
-201 AEGYQQGFDTGY
+201 AEGHQQGFDTGY

-234 IDGIKELSTDADAL
+234 VDGIKELSTDADAL

-275 SRIVENCVREMS
+275 SRMVENCVREMS
-287 GSNEKTLTV
+287 GSSEKTLIV

-360 GWRGNANAAGNSLA
+360 GWRGNANAAAGNSLA
-374 ARMENRQQ
+374 ARMESRQQ

-387 AVTSATHTSNASNIT
+387 SVSNATNTT
-402 NAQNNENDSAGE
+402 NAQANENHESGV
-414 PTTGLDHD
+414 PPTGLDHD

>member
-1 MSELRKTPVN
+1 MSELRKTPVR
-11 KQWMPNLMFDSETNA
+11 KQWMPNLMFDSETND

-32 LEKEGPQFVAGSER
+32 LEKEGPQFVAESER
-46 RAAAGFVVDRLG
+46 RKAAAFVPDRLG
-58 QEEETSGKHKFIADN
+58 REEEESVSHRFVV
-73 ASDEDEEENPEDALQ
+73 EN
-88 AHAHNQADQEPVVNI
+88 ADQDLDQEVDLGSTLHHPSASETKTTS
-103 PTEEEIQLAAAAEAA
+103 PAEEAN
-118 ARAEAEAQ
+118 
-126 AAAEQAA
+126 

-148 AAQTEAIA
+148 AAEQAAQVAAEQAAQLAEQQAAQAAAIA
-156 SATEES
+156 AAAEES
-162 GTEQEEVDLIQAEQ
+162 VAEQEEVELIQAEQ

-195 ARVAAH
+195 AHIAAH
-201 AEGYQQGFDTGY
+201 AEGHQQGFDTGY

-228 AALQSM
+228 TALQSM
-234 IDGIKELSTDADAL
+234 VDGIKELSTDADAL

-275 SRIVENCVREMS
+275 SRMVENCVREMS
-287 GSNEKTLTV
+287 GSSEKTLIV

-360 GWRGNANAAGNSLA
+360 GWRGNANAAAGNSLA
-374 ARMENRQQ
+374 ARMESRQQ

-387 AVTSATHTSNASNIT
+387 AVSNATNTT
-402 NAQNNENDSAGE
+402 NAQANENHESGV
-414 PTTGLDHD
+414 PPTGLDHD

>member
-1 MSELRKTPVN
+1 MSELRKAPVR
-11 KQWMPNLMFDSETNA
+11 KQWMPNLMFDSETND

-32 LEKEGPQFVAGSER
+32 LEKEGPQFVAESER
-46 RAAAGFVVDRLG
+46 RAAVPFVVDRLG
-58 QEEETSGKHKFIADN
+58 RADEESDSNRFIAEN
-73 ASDEDEEENPEDALQ
+73 ADHNAEQEVDLGSTLNQPSAPETNTTSLAEEAN
-88 AHAHNQADQEPVVNI
+88 
-103 PTEEEIQLAAAAEAA
+103 QLAAAEEAA
-118 ARAEAEAQ
+118 RVAAEVL

-133 QLAAEQAARAQAEQQ
+133 QLAAEQAAQQ
-148 AAQTEAIA
+148 AAQAAAIA
-156 SATEES
+156 AAQERV
-162 GTEQEEVDLIQAEQ
+162 TEQEKVELIQAEQ

-185 TSLVEAAREE
+185 TNLVEAAREE

-201 AEGYQQGFDTGY
+201 AEGQQQGFDTGY

-234 IDGIKELSTDADAL
+234 VDGIKELSTDADAL

-287 GSNEKTLTV
+287 GSSEKTLIV

-309 AEQFGTTISLRP
+309 AEQFGATISLRP

-360 GWRGNANAAGNSLA
+360 GWRGNANAGGTAGNSLA

-382 DVETV
+382 EVETV
-387 AVTSATHTSNASNIT
+387 AVTSASSS
-402 NAQNNENDSAGE
+402 QPNESQESGL
-414 PTTGLDHD
+414 PPTGLDHD

>member
-1 MSELRKTPVN
+1 MSEPRKAPAQ
-11 KQWMPNLMFDSETNA
+11 KQWMPNLMFDSDANA

-46 RAAAGFVVDRLG
+46 SKAAAFVVDRLG
-58 QEEETSGKHKFIADN
+58 QDEASSSKRKFIADN
-73 ASDEDEEENPEDALQ
+73 ASDEDEEENLADALQ
-88 AHAHNQADQEPVVNI
+88 AHAHNQAEQEPVVAA
-103 PTEEEIQLAAAAEAA
+103 PTAEEIQLAAAAEAA

-126 AAAEQAA
+126 AAAEQQAA
-133 QLAAEQAARAQAEQQ
+133 QLAAEQAAQLAAEQ
-148 AAQTEAIA
+148 AAMAA
-156 SATEES
+156 AAEENVA
-162 GTEQEEVDLIQAEQ
+162 EQEEVVLVAAEEQ

-195 ARVAAH
+195 ARIAAH
-201 AEGYQQGFDTGY
+201 AEGHQQGFDLGY

-234 IDGIKELSTDADAL
+234 VDGIKELSTDADAL

-287 GSNEKTLTV
+287 GSSEKTLIV

-355 EAAPT
+355 EAAPS
-360 GWRGNANAAGNSLA
+360 GWRSNANTNASAGNSLA

-382 DVETV
+382 VVQDVETV
-387 AVTSATHTSNASNIT
+387 AVTSASQSQTDESHA
-402 NAQNNENDSAGE
+402 ADE
-414 PTTGLDHD
+414 PPSGLNHD

>member
-1 MSELRKTPVN
+1 MSEPRKAPAQ
-11 KQWMPNLMFDSETNA
+11 KQWMPNLMFDSDTNA

-46 RAAAGFVVDRLG
+46 SKAAAFVVDRLG
-58 QEEETSGKHKFIADN
+58 QDEPSSGKRKFIADN
-73 ASDEDEEENPEDALQ
+73 ASDEDEEENLAEALQ
-88 AHAHNQADQEPVVNI
+88 AHAHDQAEQESVVAT

-118 ARAEAEAQ
+118 ARAQAEAQ
-126 AAAEQAA
+126 AAEQQAA
-133 QLAAEQAARAQAEQQ
+133 QLAAEQAAEQ
-148 AAQTEAIA
+148 AAQAA
-156 SATEES
+156 AMAAMAEES
-162 GTEQEEVDLIQAEQ
+162 VVEQEEVELITAEEQ

-195 ARVAAH
+195 ARIAAH
-201 AEGYQQGFDTGY
+201 AEGHQQGFDLGY

-234 IDGIKELSTDADAL
+234 VDGIKELSTDADAL

-287 GSNEKTLTV
+287 GSSEKTLIV

-309 AEQFGTTISLRP
+309 AEQFGATISLRP

-360 GWRGNANAAGNSLA
+360 GWRSNANAAGNSLA

-402 NAQNNENDSAGE
+402 NAQNNENDAAGE

>member
-1 MSELRKTPVN
+1 MSELRKTPVR
-11 KQWMPNLMFDSETNA
+11 KQWMPNLMFDSETND

-32 LEKEGPQFVAGSER
+32 LEKEGPQFVAESEGR
-46 RAAAGFVVDRLG
+46 KAAAFVPDRLG
-58 QEEETSGKHKFIADN
+58 REEEESVSHRFVA
-73 ASDEDEEENPEDALQ
+73 EN
-88 AHAHNQADQEPVVNI
+88 ADQDLDQEVDLGSTLHHPSASETKTTS
-103 PTEEEIQLAAAAEAA
+103 PAEEAN
-118 ARAEAEAQ
+118 
-126 AAAEQAA
+126 

-148 AAQTEAIA
+148 AAEQAAQVAAEQAAQLAEQQAAQAAAIA
-156 SATEES
+156 AAAEES
-162 GTEQEEVDLIQAEQ
+162 VAEQEEVELIQAEQ

-195 ARVAAH
+195 AHIAAH
-201 AEGYQQGFDTGY
+201 AEGHQQGFDTGY

-228 AALQSM
+228 TALQSM
-234 IDGIKELSTDADAL
+234 VDGIKELSTDADAL

-275 SRIVENCVREMS
+275 SRMVENCVREMS
-287 GSNEKTLTV
+287 GSSEKTLIV

-360 GWRGNANAAGNSLA
+360 GWRGNANTAAGNSLA
-374 ARMENRQQ
+374 ARMESRQQ

-387 AVTSATHTSNASNIT
+387 AVSNATNTT
-402 NAQNNENDSAGE
+402 NAQANENHESGV
-414 PTTGLDHD
+414 PPSGLDHD

>member
-1 MSELRKTPVN
+1 
-11 KQWMPNLMFDSETNA
+11 MFDSETNA

-58 QEEETSGKHKFIADN
+58 QEEETTGKHKFIADN
-73 ASDEDEEENPEDALQ
+73 ASDEDEEENLEDALQ
-88 AHAHNQADQEPVVNI
+88 AHAHDQAEQEPVVAA

-118 ARAEAEAQ
+118 ALAEAQAQ

-133 QLAAEQAARAQAEQQ
+133 QLAAEQAAQQ
-148 AAQTEAIA
+148 AAQAAAIA
-156 SATEES
+156 AAAEENV
-162 GTEQEEVDLIQAEQ
+162 TEQEEVELITAQEQ

-201 AEGYQQGFDTGY
+201 AEGHQQGFDTGY

-287 GSNEKTLTV
+287 GSSEKTLIV

-340 DLIERRVQALSKSLK
+340 DLIERRVQVLSKSLK

-360 GWRGNANAAGNSLA
+360 GWRGNANAAAGNSLA
-374 ARMENRQQ
+374 ARMESRQQ

-387 AVTSATHTSNASNIT
+387 AVTSATNAT
-402 NAQNNENDSAGE
+402 NSANDQTNENDPAGE

>member
-1 MSELRKTPVN
+1 LSELRKTPVR
-11 KQWMPNLMFDSETNA
+11 KQWMPNLMFDSETND

-32 LEKEGPQFVAGSER
+32 LEKEGPQFVAESER
-46 RAAAGFVVDRLG
+46 RKATAFVPDRLG
-58 QEEETSGKHKFIADN
+58 REEEESVSHRFIA
-73 ASDEDEEENPEDALQ
+73 EN
-88 AHAHNQADQEPVVNI
+88 ADQDLDQEVDLGSTLHHPSASETKTTS
-103 PTEEEIQLAAAAEAA
+103 PAEEAN
-118 ARAEAEAQ
+118 
-126 AAAEQAA
+126 

-148 AAQTEAIA
+148 AAEQAAQQAAQVAAEQAAQLAEQQAAQAAAIA
-156 SATEES
+156 AAAEES
-162 GTEQEEVDLIQAEQ
+162 VAEQEEVELIQAEQ

-185 TSLVEAAREE
+185 TSLVQAAREE
-195 ARVAAH
+195 AHIAAH
-201 AEGYQQGFDTGY
+201 AEGHQQGFDTGY

-228 AALQSM
+228 TALQSM
-234 IDGIKELSTDADAL
+234 VDGIKELSTDADAL

-287 GSNEKTLTV
+287 GSSEKTLIV

-360 GWRGNANAAGNSLA
+360 GWRNNASTNAGVGNSLA
-374 ARMENRQQ
+374 ARMESRQQ

-387 AVTSATHTSNASNIT
+387 AVSSAINTTNTT
-402 NAQNNENDSAGE
+402 NAQANENHESGV
-414 PTTGLDHD
+414 PPTGLDHD

>member
-1 MSELRKTPVN
+1 
-11 KQWMPNLMFDSETNA
+11 MPNLMFDSDANA

-46 RAAAGFVVDRLG
+46 SKAAAFVVDRLG
-58 QEEETSGKHKFIADN
+58 QDEANSSKRKFIADN
-73 ASDEDEEENPEDALQ
+73 AGDEDEEENLADALQ
-88 AHAHNQADQEPVVNI
+88 AHAHNQAEQEPIVAT
-103 PTEEEIQLAAAAEAA
+103 PTAEEIQLAAAAEAA

-126 AAAEQAA
+126 AAAEQQAA
-133 QLAAEQAARAQAEQQ
+133 QLAAEQAAQLAAEQ
-148 AAQTEAIA
+148 AAMAA
-156 SATEES
+156 AAEENVA
-162 GTEQEEVDLIQAEQ
+162 EQEEVVLVAAEEQ

-195 ARVAAH
+195 ARIAAH
-201 AEGYQQGFDTGY
+201 AEGHQQGFDLGY

-234 IDGIKELSTDADAL
+234 VDGIKELSTDADAL

-287 GSNEKTLTV
+287 GSSEKTLIV

-360 GWRGNANAAGNSLA
+360 GWRSNANTNASAGNSLA

-382 DVETV
+382 VVQDVETV
-387 AVTSATHTSNASNIT
+387 AVTSASQSQTDESHA
-402 NAQNNENDSAGE
+402 ADE
-414 PTTGLDHD
+414 PPSGLDHD

>member
-1 MSELRKTPVN
+1 MSELRKTPVR
-11 KQWMPNLMFDSETNA
+11 KQWMPNLMFDSETND

-32 LEKEGPQFVAGSER
+32 LEKEGPQFVAESER
-46 RAAAGFVVDRLG
+46 RKAAAFVPDRLG
-58 QEEETSGKHKFIADN
+58 REEEESVSHRFVA
-73 ASDEDEEENPEDALQ
+73 EN
-88 AHAHNQADQEPVVNI
+88 ADQDLDQEVDLGSTLHHPSASETKTTS
-103 PTEEEIQLAAAAEAA
+103 PAEEAN
-118 ARAEAEAQ
+118 
-126 AAAEQAA
+126 

-148 AAQTEAIA
+148 AAEQAAQQAAQVAAEQAAQLAEQQAAQAAAIA
-156 SATEES
+156 AAAEES
-162 GTEQEEVDLIQAEQ
+162 MAEQEEVELIQAEQ

-195 ARVAAH
+195 AHIAAH
-201 AEGYQQGFDTGY
+201 AEGHQQGFDTGY

-228 AALQSM
+228 TALQSM
-234 IDGIKELSTDADAL
+234 VDGIKELSTDADAL

-275 SRIVENCVREMS
+275 SRMVENCVREMS
-287 GSNEKTLTV
+287 GSSEKTLIV

-360 GWRGNANAAGNSLA
+360 GWRGNANAAAGNSLA
-374 ARMENRQQ
+374 ARMESRQQ

-387 AVTSATHTSNASNIT
+387 AVSNATNTT
-402 NAQNNENDSAGE
+402 NAQANENHESGV
-414 PTTGLDHD
+414 PPTGLDHD

>member
-1 MSELRKTPVN
+1 MSELRKTPVR
-11 KQWMPNLMFDSETNA
+11 KQWMPNLMFDSETND

-32 LEKEGPQFVAGSER
+32 LEKEGPQFVAESER
-46 RAAAGFVVDRLG
+46 RKAAAFVPDRLG
-58 QEEETSGKHKFIADN
+58 REEEESVNHRFIA
-73 ASDEDEEENPEDALQ
+73 EN
-88 AHAHNQADQEPVVNI
+88 ADQDLDQEVDLGSTLHHPSASETKTTS
-103 PTEEEIQLAAAAEAA
+103 PAEEAN
-118 ARAEAEAQ
+118 
-126 AAAEQAA
+126 

-148 AAQTEAIA
+148 AVEQAAQLAAEQAAQQAEQQAAQAAAIA
-156 SATEES
+156 AAAEES
-162 GTEQEEVDLIQAEQ
+162 MAEQEEVELIQAEQ

-195 ARVAAH
+195 AHIAAH
-201 AEGYQQGFDTGY
+201 AEGHQQGFDTGY

-228 AALQSM
+228 TALQSM
-234 IDGIKELSTDADAL
+234 VDGIKELSTDADAL

-275 SRIVENCVREMS
+275 SRMVENCVREMS
-287 GSNEKTLTV
+287 GSSEKTLIV

-360 GWRGNANAAGNSLA
+360 GWRGNANAAAGNSLA
-374 ARMENRQQ
+374 ARMESRQQ
-382 DVETV
+382 DVEIV
-387 AVTSATHTSNASNIT
+387 SVSNATNTT
-402 NAQNNENDSAGE
+402 NAQANENHESGV
-414 PTTGLDHD
+414 PPTGLDHD

>member
-1 MSELRKTPVN
+1 M
-11 KQWMPNLMFDSETNA
+11 A
-26 FAIQNL
+26 
-32 LEKEGPQFVAGSER
+32 
-46 RAAAGFVVDRLG
+46 
-58 QEEETSGKHKFIADN
+58 
-73 ASDEDEEENPEDALQ
+73 
-88 AHAHNQADQEPVVNI
+88 
-103 PTEEEIQLAAAAEAA
+103 
-118 ARAEAEAQ
+118 
-126 AAAEQAA
+126 
-133 QLAAEQAARAQAEQQ
+133 
-148 AAQTEAIA
+148 
-156 SATEES
+156 EES
-162 GTEQEEVDLIQAEQ
+162 VVEQEEVELITAQEQ

-195 ARVAAH
+195 ARIAAH
-201 AEGYQQGFDTGY
+201 AEGHQQGFDLGY

-287 GSNEKTLTV
+287 GSSEKTLIV

-309 AEQFGTTISLRP
+309 AEQFGETISLRP

-355 EAAPT
+355 EAAPS
-360 GWRGNANAAGNSLA
+360 GWRSNPNASAGNSLA
-374 ARMENRQQ
+374 ARMESRQQ
-382 DVETV
+382 DIETV
-387 AVTSATHTSNASNIT
+387 AVTSASNETNSTNTSNTQT
-402 NAQNNENDSAGE
+402 NESHVADE
-414 PTTGLDHD
+414 PPSGLDHD

>member
-1 MSELRKTPVN
+1 
-11 KQWMPNLMFDSETNA
+11 MPNLMFDSDTNA

-46 RAAAGFVVDRLG
+46 SKAAAFVVDRLG
-58 QEEETSGKHKFIADN
+58 QDEPSSGKRKFIADN
-73 ASDEDEEENPEDALQ
+73 ASDEDEEENLAEALQ
-88 AHAHNQADQEPVVNI
+88 AHAHDQAQQEPVVAT

-118 ARAEAEAQ
+118 ARAQAEAQ
-126 AAAEQAA
+126 AAEQQAA
-133 QLAAEQAARAQAEQQ
+133 QLAAEQAAEQ
-148 AAQTEAIA
+148 AAQAAAIA
-156 SATEES
+156 AAAEES
-162 GTEQEEVDLIQAEQ
+162 VVEQEEVELITAEEQ

-195 ARVAAH
+195 ARIAAH
-201 AEGYQQGFDTGY
+201 AEGHQQGFDLGY

-234 IDGIKELSTDADAL
+234 VDGIKELSTDADAL

-287 GSNEKTLTV
+287 GSSEKTLIV

-309 AEQFGTTISLRP
+309 AEQFGATISLRP

-360 GWRGNANAAGNSLA
+360 GWRSNANTNANAGAGNSLA
-374 ARMENRQQ
+374 ARMESRQQ
-382 DVETV
+382 DIETV
-387 AVTSATHTSNASNIT
+387 AVTSASNSTNASNTSNTQT
-402 NAQNNENDSAGE
+402 NESHESGV
-414 PTTGLDHD
+414 PPTGLDHD